1 MQMKMENDILN
12 SSKDLK
18 STPFKVPEGYFDQLK
33 SEIRKNTEPRIVR
46 MSIWTRLAPYAAIA
60 AMFLFILTLG
70 KLFIKDNYSGED
82 ISISNNIGNYEDYLV
97 FNDFSTDLSMHYL
110 EDEPDESTILNDEDI
125 IEYLIYIGASE
136 QYIEY

>member
-1 MQMKMENDILN
+1 
-12 SSKDLK
+12 
-18 STPFKVPEGYFDQLK
+18 
-33 SEIRKNTEPRIVR
+33 
-46 MSIWTRLAPYAAIA
+46 
-60 AMFLFILTLG
+60 MFLFILTLG